1 MSTHLPSMLI
11 IGNCIV
17 DQIWK
22 IDQFPPEDAEFRAL
36 ARTQQ
41 LGGNA
46 CNSAQILSK
55 LGHSV
60 ELVAQLADDA
70 EADWIQQQLSR
81 LGIQYQY
88 CAQSAHSQTPL
99 SSIWLNEANGS
110 RTICHYRDL
119 PELSLAQLQQIDP
132 DNYQWLH
139 LEGRNIQV
147 LQQYLPM
154 LEKRSQFLIS
164 LEIEKPR
171 AGIQAL
177 LPYVDVAIVSS
188 AYLSQMQISAERCLD
203 EFHQLN
209 PQLQLVCTLGD
220 RGLLAL
226 DANQQMIRMNA
237 EAVER
242 VVNTSGAGDCFIA
255 GLISQM
261 SQQIPFAE
269 ALSFASRLAASKV
282 QQQDMS
288 FRPEDIYD

>member
-11 IGNCIV
+11 VGNCIV

-22 IDQFPPEDAEFRAL
+22 IDQFPAEDAEFRAR

-46 CNSAQILSK
+46 CNSAQILSQ
-55 LGHSV
+55 LGHPV

-70 EADWIQQQLSR
+70 EASWIQQQLNR
-81 LGIQYQY
+81 LRIHYHY
-88 CAQSAHSQTPL
+88 CPVSAHSQTPL
-99 SSIWLNEANGS
+99 SSIWLSDANGS

-119 PELSLAQLQQIDP
+119 AELSLAQLLNINT

-139 LEGRNIQV
+139 LEGRNIPV

-154 LEKRSQFLIS
+154 LKQRSQILIS

-171 AGIQAL
+171 AGIEAL

-188 AYLSQMQISAERCLD
+188 DYLTQMQISAEHCLRQ
-203 EFHQLN
+203 FHQLN

-220 RGLLAL
+220 RGLVAL
-226 DANQQMIRMNA
+226 DATEQMIQMNA
-237 EAVER
+237 AAVAR
-242 VVNTSGAGDCFIA
+242 VVNTTGAGDCFIA

-261 SQQIPFAE
+261 SQQIPFVE